1 MKVTVLIENTT
12 SLPVLIPEH
21 GLSLFVET
29 QNNKILIDTGATGEF
44 INNAE
49 KLGIDLKNVDIVIL
63 SHGHYDHCGG
73 VIPFNKINDVSKI
86 YINKNSFGDF
96 YDTDG
101 KYIGIDKSIL
111 SLTNVV
117 LTDKY
122 FKINDDI
129 SLFSEIK
136 GRRYFPQGNSRLLKI
151 ENGKSL
157 KDDFIHEQFA
167 VITENGKN
175 YLFSGCAHN
184 GIVNILDRFIDEF
197 GKTPDAVFSGFH
209 LMKKTEYTVEEI
221 DFIKQTSLE
230 LCKYDTVFYTGHC
243 TGEALP
249 ILKDIMGEKLKVLKT
264 GESFVL

>member
-12 SLPVLIPEH
+12 SSPELIPEH

-29 QNNKILIDTGATGEF
+29 QNNNILIDTGATGEF

-73 VIPFNKINDVSKI
+73 VILFNKINDVSKI

-96 YDTDG
+96 YDTEG

-151 ENGKSL
+151 ENGKSV

-221 DFIKQTSLE
+221 EFIKQTALE

-249 ILKDIMGEKLKVLKT
+249 ILKDIIGEKLKVLKT